1 MGALSLDYSMTLNDY
16 SIHIHKLAQ
25 LLNGE
30 TMFFDHFSYE
40 YAEDIPHLM
49 INNQRENVSSVFIKR
64 NGSYMNVAAEYG
76 QIQIDFM
83 TANISQIELDELFR
97 DIYYNHPL
105 SWIIGDYENDFLMSS
120 F

>member
-1 MGALSLDYSMTLNDY
+1 MTLNDY
-16 SIHIHKLAQ
+16 SIHKLAQ

-64 NGSYMNVAAEYG
+64 DGSYMNIAAEYG

-120 F
+120 L

>member
-64 NGSYMNVAAEYG
+64 DGSYINIAAEYG

-105 SWIIGDYENDFLMSS
+105 SWIIGDYEKYFLV
-120 F
+120 

>member
-25 LLNGE
+25 LLDGE

-64 NGSYMNVAAEYG
+64 DGSDMNIVAEYG

-120 F
+120 L

>member
-64 NGSYMNVAAEYG
+64 DGSYINIAAEYG

-120 F
+120 I

>member
-16 SIHIHKLAQ
+16 SIHIHIHKLAQ
-25 LLNGE
+25 LLDGE

-40 YAEDIPHLM
+40 YTEDIPHLM

-64 NGSYMNVAAEYG
+64 DGSYMNIAAECG
-76 QIQIDFM
+76 QIQIDST
-83 TANISQIELDELFR
+83 TANITQMKLDELFR

-105 SWIIGDYENDFLMSS
+105 SWIIGDYEKYFLV
-120 F
+120 